1 MVDDNR
7 IPLRNKNE
15 PKEMMVRFR
24 TLGCYPLTGAILS
37 NAKTLEEIAEETLNI
52 KTSER
57 FGRLIDKDNKS
68 TMEDKKRKD
77 IFKLIS

>member
-1 MVDDNR
+1 
-7 IPLRNKNE
+7 
-15 PKEMMVRFR
+15 MMVRFR

-77 IFKLIS
+77 ILVNILARTYE